1 MRILVRAPNPGGRGR
16 VATVLKNRGLLVDG
30 TDPITGPY
38 TNRPVPGLRIVEIG
52 PITITPAV
60 YGNGISQ
67 PPTVAAVVDTAY
79 HANLWIVEP
88 LKSQIRQI
96 LTGGEEDNE
105 DEGNT
110 LFQAIKAAGT
120 PKVSSVVD
128 GIKSP
133 QGYTTAT
140 NVTFMLPRWVA
151 THRSIWC

>member
-30 TDPITGPY
+30 TDVDGPF
-38 TNRPVPGLRIVEIG
+38 TNRPVDGLRIVEIG

-60 YGNGISQ
+60 LSAGPGSSVVT
-67 PPTVAAVVDTAY
+67 PAVVDTAY
-79 HANLWIVEP
+79 HANIWIVEP

-96 LTGGEEDNE
+96 LQGDDNE

-110 LFQAIKAAGT
+110 LFQAIKTAGT
-120 PKVSSVVD
+120 HKIAEVVG

-133 QGYTTAT
+133 EGYTTAN

-151 THRSIWC
+151 SHRSIWC

>member
-30 TDPITGPY
+30 TDPNGVPF
-38 TNRPVPGLRIVEIG
+38 TNRPVNGLRIVELG

-60 YGNGISQ
+60 YGNGIDQ

-79 HANLWIVEP
+79 HANIWIVEP

-96 LTGGEEDNE
+96 LQDDDNE

-110 LFQAIKAAGT
+110 LFQAIKTAGT
-120 PKVSSVVD
+120 HRTASIVS

-133 QGYTTAT
+133 EGYTTA
-140 NVTFMLPRWVA
+140 NDVTFILPRWVA